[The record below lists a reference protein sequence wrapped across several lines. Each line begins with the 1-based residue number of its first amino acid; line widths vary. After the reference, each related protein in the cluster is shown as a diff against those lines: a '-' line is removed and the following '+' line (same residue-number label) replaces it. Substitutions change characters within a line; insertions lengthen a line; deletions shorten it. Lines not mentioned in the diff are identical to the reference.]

1 MKNKKYIKKFL
12 LLYLTFFISILLIPN
27 LKVKA
32 ETINPAEWIKNNW
45 LNYPNDTGQWTT
57 NSINGNPA
65 LGSTK
70 NVNWTGYLNTFA
82 MDTKD
87 AVFEFKMYQNE
98 NADDDNMGWTF
109 RHNYINSPTDYKN
122 HSFYAFVTNGGWS
135 DANGNI
141 PSGLYKKSYGKNIG
155 WNPNHGMTALKTFDF
170 NRAPK
175 TLYNVKIEVKDEIGG
190 TRIKIWIDEKEV
202 VNYLD
207 IEPILSG
214 GYGPFSFSQAHAYF
228 YDMNINGSSVYN
240 IPPSISVTSPA
251 QNQQFLSTDKISLV
265 GSAND
270 VDNRGTLST
279 YYQFDDKTQQLIWTK
294 EQNGSP
300 QPFNLSLSIP
310 SDIKYGNHTLT
321 VWAKDSENAESQKQ
335 VINFFV
341 KDINR
346 PNVTHSIV
354 NGTNNTKTININATD
369 SESGVKRIKLP
380 NGTYVNGDT
389 ASYSVS
395 NKNADYTFVVEDNA
409 GNTTNY
415 MVAIS
420 DVGVLPVL
428 KATPNH
434 KEDYINLNW
443 SINDTWQDYIYR
455 IFKKEQYETE
465 YQSIPAKETATVL
478 NIHPNKGDIET
489 FTNWKGN
496 TFSLPK
502 SASLK
507 RWMEEP
513 NQENSRGYG
522 KGLISVDTVTL
533 NDFNNNPNKYLKNA
547 NETWK
552 YDVVFIG
559 SWDCNGSC
567 TLDGD
572 ISEQASV
579 DLENFIKDGRG
590 FLAGHDVIHPNH
602 ANVNKLRSYINVKI
616 GDIDIPTVGNTG
628 TTSPAGPIGIE
639 IQRKGF
645 LTNYPWN
652 IGDVGTKL
660 TIPKT
665 HTSSQYAYGDVWM
678 KFSDEPDK
686 FTIDGGVSNF
696 YLTTWNNA
704 ALIQTGH
711 SKGQA
716 TEDEQKLLAN
726 TLFYLSQLS
735 SDTNWDDRTG
745 QDVTGPTVPNIKN
758 VIGDGKSSTVKIEF
772 TPSEDRGTTYNYYIE
787 ATGKRNDIKTNS
799 NIETVTITSG
809 LKGYSIVI
817 DDKPNTIPDNK
828 IETTN
833 TSYSVSKAISGKF
846 YVHVAAIDNVGNVSE
861 VSHYQYNDSF
871 SPSMTLTPN
880 TINWTNKDVTIIAE
894 ANDNESGVKRIKLPN
909 GNYINSDK
917 ATFTVSSN
925 NTYEFVAEDYV
936 GNTFAKSIVVQNI
949 DKVKPTVSHTILSEL
964 ENGIYFE
971 KAAIKI
977 TSSDSQSGVKRIK
990 LPDGIYVNGS
1000 TATYDI
1006 TTNGNHTFLVEDN
1019 AGNINTYIV
1028 SLSNIGYKPILTV
1041 NPKEIENNIS
1051 LNWEMKDKSQSY
1063 NYNVFRQKDV
1073 DISFNSIKT
1082 TINTSLID
1090 EGGKDV
1096 NMPTKPM
1103 VTNYSLKNGIVTLS
1117 YNGSVDKGTNYK
1129 YYIEA
1134 TGQNYPIKTTS
1145 DIKETN
1151 IISGLKGYSYIIDT
1165 NPNTIPDN
1173 TIETVNGNNINFTL
1187 TNKTMYFH
1195 IKAVDNVGNSSETVH
1210 FKVEDNENPILNIT
1224 GIPTEWTKEDILLS
1238 ISASDELSGIKSI
1251 ILPNGNVINSDKVTY
1266 LTDKNGNLTFKAI
1279 DNVGNITTK
1288 TITIDKIDKI
1298 GPELTYKKEISSSK
1312 LSGFINISLNDTMSG
1327 VDYLVLPDNTKVYN
1341 VSNYKYPINNNG
1353 IYYFMAYDKLG
1364 NGSSLSISVDELLT
1378 NINPSGISKIEYKLE
1393 GATVQN
1399 WTVYNSPFVITNE
1412 GITIIRVRA
1421 YDKAGN
1427 LSDEK
1432 VSTAKIDKTKPINNS
1447 IIIKLK

>member
-1 MKNKKYIKKFL
+1 
-12 LLYLTFFISILLIPN
+12 
-27 LKVKA
+27 LKVNA

-70 NVNWTGYLNTFA
+70 NVDWTGYLNTFA

-109 RHNYINSPTDYKN
+109 RHNYIDSPTAYKN

-380 NGTYVNGDT
+380 
-389 ASYSVS
+389 
-395 NKNADYTFVVEDNA
+395 
-409 GNTTNY
+409 
-415 MVAIS
+415 
-420 DVGVLPVL
+420 
-428 KATPNH
+428 
-434 KEDYINLNW
+434 
-443 SINDTWQDYIYR
+443 
-455 IFKKEQYETE
+455 
-465 YQSIPAKETATVL
+465 
-478 NIHPNKGDIET
+478 
-489 FTNWKGN
+489 
-496 TFSLPK
+496 
-502 SASLK
+502 
-507 RWMEEP
+507 
-513 NQENSRGYG
+513 
-522 KGLISVDTVTL
+522 
-533 NDFNNNPNKYLKNA
+533 
-547 NETWK
+547 
-552 YDVVFIG
+552 
-559 SWDCNGSC
+559 
-567 TLDGD
+567 
-572 ISEQASV
+572 
-579 DLENFIKDGRG
+579 
-590 FLAGHDVIHPNH
+590 
-602 ANVNKLRSYINVKI
+602 
-616 GDIDIPTVGNTG
+616 
-628 TTSPAGPIGIE
+628 
-639 IQRKGF
+639 
-645 LTNYPWN
+645 
-652 IGDVGTKL
+652 
-660 TIPKT
+660 
-665 HTSSQYAYGDVWM
+665 
-678 KFSDEPDK
+678 
-686 FTIDGGVSNF
+686 
-696 YLTTWNNA
+696 
-704 ALIQTGH
+704 
-711 SKGQA
+711 
-716 TEDEQKLLAN
+716 
-726 TLFYLSQLS
+726 
-735 SDTNWDDRTG
+735 
-745 QDVTGPTVPNIKN
+745 
-758 VIGDGKSSTVKIEF
+758 
-772 TPSEDRGTTYNYYIE
+772 
-787 ATGKRNDIKTNS
+787 
-799 NIETVTITSG
+799 
-809 LKGYSIVI
+809 
-817 DDKPNTIPDNK
+817 
-828 IETTN
+828 
-833 TSYSVSKAISGKF
+833 
-846 YVHVAAIDNVGNVSE
+846 
-861 VSHYQYNDSF
+861 
-871 SPSMTLTPN
+871 
-880 TINWTNKDVTIIAE
+880 
-894 ANDNESGVKRIKLPN
+894 
-909 GNYINSDK
+909 
-917 ATFTVSSN
+917 
-925 NTYEFVAEDYV
+925 
-936 GNTFAKSIVVQNI
+936 
-949 DKVKPTVSHTILSEL
+949 
-964 ENGIYFE
+964 
-971 KAAIKI
+971 
-977 TSSDSQSGVKRIK
+977 
-990 LPDGIYVNGS
+990 DGIYVNGS

-1019 AGNINTYIV
+1019 AGNIKTYIV

-1041 NPKEIENNIS
+1041 NPKEIENHIS

-1224 GIPTEWTKEDILLS
+1224 GTPTEWTKEDVLLS
-1238 ISASDELSGIKSI
+1238 ISASDKLSGIKSI
-1251 ILPNGNVINSDKVTY
+1251 ILPNGNVINSDKATY